1 MFCAGFDKGGTDAC
15 QVSVLVC
22 LGVWDSNYGP
32 LLSDMSLCL
41 SALFKA
47 MLVFSAYNLSA
58 IVCPV
63 HISGCLMCF
72 CVLVYLN
79 FCVCFT
85 KVDGCYVC
93 LWTALILCGFRET
106 AVVLLWQTT
115 ACLRPVDIVCW
126 GWWAG
131 EQAVP
136 WQRSPVSTPKCPDF
150 CPGYRRP
157 WGWETAYFLFA
168 FLLSCCVVL
177 VP

>member
-63 HISGCLMCF
+63 HISCWLFDVFLHSCLLKF
-72 CVLVYLN
+72 
-79 FCVCFT
+79 
-85 KVDGCYVC
+85 
-93 LWTALILCGFRET
+93 LCM
-106 AVVLLWQTT
+106 L
-115 ACLRPVDIVCW
+115 
-126 GWWAG
+126 
-131 EQAVP
+131 
-136 WQRSPVSTPKCPDF
+136 
-150 CPGYRRP
+150 Y
-157 WGWETAYFLFA
+157 
-168 FLLSCCVVL
+168 
-177 VP
+177 

>member
-47 MLVFSAYNLSA
+47 ILVFSAYNLSA

-85 KVDGCYVC
+85 KMDGCYVC
-93 LWTALILCGFRET
+93 L
-106 AVVLLWQTT
+106 
-115 ACLRPVDIVCW
+115 
-126 GWWAG
+126 
-131 EQAVP
+131 
-136 WQRSPVSTPKCPDF
+136 
-150 CPGYRRP
+150 
-157 WGWETAYFLFA
+157 
-168 FLLSCCVVL
+168 
-177 VP
+177 